1 MTYERSLASGLVEE
15 LLDLVHKYD
24 ETLMVTTVVGALEI
38 VKQQII
44 IDQMEFIEADDENED
59 DENEDD
65 E

>member
-44 IDQMEFIEADDENED
+44 IDQMEFIEADDEDED
-59 DENEDD
+59 DE
-65 E
+65 

>member
-59 DENEDD
+59 DE
-65 E
+65 